1 MVKSTCKLE
10 IDIKIID
17 ESNVIKDFGM
27 EKILETKGEYLR
39 TSGKKD
45 VFIINYSDGTSNKP
59 ELNKFYHIVGELR
72 NVIIKEEDNSNS
84 YSKVYILAKEFTE
97 LESEPSIYAN
107 EIIFDN
113 VELLNKPDVRKSFK
127 DETTDITDI
136 KIRIQRNVEKFDIV
150 KCTCWNNNARLIK
163 NYDKGSLLNII
174 GRLQSRVLRNGGI
187 HTEVSVNSIS
197 IVENDGGD

>member
-107 EIIFDN
+107 EITFDN